1 MPSEWQVVA
10 TAITLSNGNYLR
22 YVPGFLLSYTQISA
36 WNHSLI
42 IEIKPKH
49 IYLPARLNHSTFV
62 FLVVTVSPG
71 GPCATCSVSGRKMI
85 PRKWAGG
92 VFALPSDFQWAR
104 GGTWAC
110 SLNSHCT
117 VNKSE
122 TLQQE
127 EKKKTHKKKDWW
139 VALSRNVPGCVFK
152 VNFLNYEKLLF
163 FCACISL
170 LQCQNFCCVKLFSC
184 IAECFS
190 IK

>member
-1 MPSEWQVVA
+1 MYQAFYSLTRRFPPETIHWSSKLSPSIFICQPDSTTQHLFSW
-10 TAITLSNGNYLR
+10 LSPCLQGGH
-22 YVPGFLLSYTQISA
+22 VPPVLF
-36 WNHSLI
+36 
-42 IEIKPKH
+42 
-49 IYLPARLNHSTFV
+49 
-62 FLVVTVSPG
+62 PG
-71 GPCATCSVSGRKMI
+71 GKWFQGSGQ
-85 PRKWAGG
+85 GG

-184 IAECFS
+184 IAESFS